1 LDEVSGEG
9 DEEMDD
15 EGQADSEEDP
25 FGDDE
30 PAGDEGDESG
40 ADEDDEPADEEGD
53 EVDDQG
59 QGRGGE
65 RPRPGGVRQQQQPPK
80 QAGPASPPGGGTEK
94 PFEMHLPASGEALVF
109 RLVECG
115 ISYPW
120 SQRSWVIG
128 PRTYG
133 RVASVRLRASRLR
146 EPGHEVR
153 ATAESDR
160 VQIDEFPGWARS
172 YLEGPAYPFPIPQPD
187 EVPLQ
192 RIIEPVLV
200 GAVVAGL
207 VYLFYQNQK

>member
-1 LDEVSGEG
+1 VQ
-9 DEEMDD
+9 DD
-15 EGQADSEEDP
+15 AGEDP

-30 PAGDEGDESG
+30 PADGEEGEPTG
-40 ADEDDEPADEEGD
+40 GEEDEPAEGQGD
-53 EVDDQG
+53 ETGEGG
-59 QGRGGE
+59 QVRE
-65 RPRPGGVRQQQQPPK
+65 RERRARPQQQPETPK
-80 QAGPASPPGGGTEK
+80 QTGSASAPGEAVVEK
-94 PFEMHLPASGEALVF
+94 PFEMRLPASGEALVF

-120 SQRSWVIG
+120 SRRSWVIG

-133 RVASVRLRASRLR
+133 RVASVRLRATRLR

-160 VQIDEFPGWARS
+160 VEIDEFPGWARS

-187 EVPLQ
+187 EVPMQ